1 MCRGICKG
9 SRTKFK
15 IVAKGYAADEVFS
28 GDETGML
35 FGAPPL
41 KQYVPL
47 SSERATAP
55 ESDDK
60 ARFTSF
66 LYGNA
71 AGKMKKSFN
80 IVKCQSQSPY
90 DLGGT
95 RVLQNMHKK
104 DARFSSAAGWTMER
118 WSRSLML
125 PAKKNEAPSL
135 VNCVRPYLKHSD
147 GTIITVQNK
156 AWMDSAGMVMMA
168 DVQIGPMM
176 RKTGRRVFMVWDNC
190 GPHKVAAVQEAYA
203 AWGIDSD
210 ELPAKMTDI
219 LQVMD
224 LIANGPL
231 KAAIRRRRTK
241 GLFAY
246 FQSWKLKRLSAHVKG
261 EPLPPFQPPKPK
273 LADGIEALLACLDTS
288 LATPEFEDSMRRTFV
303 KVGLWKKQTE
313 DEFVVY
319 VAHSKLGL
327 LDQVLPST
335 EVAVR
340 SEHRQVGR
348 GDDEVVTSFG
358 EIAAEVIMVRQEE
371 DEEAAAEPEDE
382 EDEDDGGENEG
393 EDEDE

>member
-1 MCRGICKG
+1 MCRSICKG

-28 GDETGML
+28 GDETGIL

-41 KQYVPL
+41 RQYVPF

-66 LYGNA
+66 LYAGNA

-135 VNCVRPYLKHSD
+135 VNCVRPYLQHSD

-190 GPHKVAAVQEAYA
+190 GPHKVAAVQ
-203 AWGIDSD
+203 
-210 ELPAKMTDI
+210 P
-219 LQVMD
+219 
-224 LIANGPL
+224 P
-231 KAAIRRRRTK
+231 
-241 GLFAY
+241 
-246 FQSWKLKRLSAHVKG
+246 HV
-261 EPLPPFQPPKPK
+261 
-273 LADGIEALLACLDTS
+273 
-288 LATPEFEDSMRRTFV
+288 EFS
-303 KVGLWKKQTE
+303 
-313 DEFVVY
+313 
-319 VAHSKLGL
+319 
-327 LDQVLPST
+327 
-335 EVAVR
+335 
-340 SEHRQVGR
+340 
-348 GDDEVVTSFG
+348 
-358 EIAAEVIMVRQEE
+358 
-371 DEEAAAEPEDE
+371 
-382 EDEDDGGENEG
+382 
-393 EDEDE
+393 